1 MGATYASFAEP
12 FAEPFTEPFTEPE
25 LACATESQLSNPHGP
40 FF

>member
-1 MGATYASFAEP
+1 MGATYAS

-25 LACATESQLSNPHGP
+25 LACATETESQLSNPHGP

>member
-1 MGATYASFAEP
+1 MVRQDGETYAS